1 MVIYNEKV
9 NKYQVILLQQEYL
22 LQNFFIIKKYWIY
35 FWIMEKGESY
45 NENNNKVL
53 LILLKKD
60 SFGKIKQN
68 ILNIQKNLFIVI
80 GIIQDIKEFY
90 FERVLWLYNIIK
102 FFFYLIN
109 LKDEK
114 IWVSYKLLLKK
125 YLKGNYFE
133 MNNSLIIYIFNI
145 VKVIM

>member
-125 YLKGNYFE
+125 YLKWNYFE